1 MAKFRTLSSIVAI
14 HISIGVDLKRNQG
27 NSRPLQ
33 LLLSDCGACGS
44 LYFCLKPF
52 MKTLQHFH
60 REIPRIQDAS
70 TAHCYF
76 EIFIARSACA
86 EWLYAY
92 KDHE

>member
-52 MKTLQHFH
+52 MKPLQHFH
-60 REIPRIQDAS
+60 PGDPPYPRRK
-70 TAHCYF
+70 HCALLF
-76 EIFIARSACA
+76 
-86 EWLYAY
+86 
-92 KDHE
+92 